1 LAVAA
6 LLAAGA
12 AIIGAARADQ
22 PARGMELRR
31 LTLAEVPAGTA
42 VAVAPPLAPEIVRD
56 ESLPRASSPDDI
68 ILALPIDP
76 WSPRESE
83 AVGFANEL
91 MIRARAVFADPS
103 LDALTRRRAFRAMV
117 SELFDVDAL
126 GQALLGDNLQRFT
139 ERQRVSYRAIVPDY
153 LVRLYASRIY
163 DVCRSNAIVISVEEQ
178 PRGVMVR
185 TAYGALPGESLT
197 VVDWLLDPHPDGS
210 WRVLDMAV
218 NGVSL
223 ALSKME
229 EFDSVLSSQGPD
241 ALLELLHAQA
251 GQGLPRPLASPVAP
265 EAAVKPN

>member
-6 LLAAGA
+6 LLAACA
-12 AIIGAARADQ
+12 AFVSLARADQ
-22 PARGMELRR
+22 PA
-31 LTLAEVPAGTA
+31 PAQS
-42 VAVAPPLAPEIVRD
+42 AP
-56 ESLPRASSPDDI
+56 SDDT

-91 MIRARAVFADPS
+91 TIRARAIFADPN
-103 LDALTRRRAFRAMV
+103 LDALARRRAFRALV

-126 GQALLGDNLQRFT
+126 GQALLGENIQRLS
-139 ERQRVSYRAIVPDY
+139 EPQLASYRAIVPDY

-163 DVCRSNAIVISVEEQ
+163 DVCRSNAVVISVEEQ
-178 PRGVMVR
+178 PRGVLVR
-185 TAYGALPGESLT
+185 TAYGTLPGETQT
-197 VVDWLLDPHPDGS
+197 VVDWLLDPRPDGS

-241 ALLELLHAQA
+241 AFLELLHIEA

-265 EAAVKPN
+265 EAPAKPRRKPH